1 MLILLMKVNNHHVG
15 IDVKEVVEVIPRVSL
30 STSKEECHNDHNQGS
45 LSYHG
50 EFVPVFDL
58 SYLLALTSTE
68 PSLSSRIIVSQAPNS
83 SKENKIGLIAAHLT
97 SIMTISVEQKNWLHS
112 EKLMNLVQQD
122 DMAIH
127 LLSVER
133 IMDCYYAY
141 GDLNMLPKI
150 GAPI

>member
-30 STSKEECHNDHNQGS
+30 SATKEACHSDHSQGN

-68 PSLSSRIIVSQAPNS
+68 QSLSSRIIVSQAPNS
-83 SKENKIGLIAAHLT
+83 CKDNKIGLIAAHLT
-97 SIMTISVEQKNWLHS
+97 SIMTIPVEQKNWLHA

-150 GAPI
+150 GAPL

>member
-1 MLILLMKVNNHHVG
+1 MKVNNHHVG

-30 STSKEECHNDHNQGS
+30 SAAKEDDRHDHSQGN

-50 EFVPVFDL
+50 KFVPVFDL

-68 PSLSSRIIVSQAPNS
+68 QSLSSRIIVSQAPS
-83 SKENKIGLIAAHLT
+83 SCKGNKIGLIAAHLT
-97 SIMTISVEQKNWLHS
+97 SIMTIPVEQKNWLHA